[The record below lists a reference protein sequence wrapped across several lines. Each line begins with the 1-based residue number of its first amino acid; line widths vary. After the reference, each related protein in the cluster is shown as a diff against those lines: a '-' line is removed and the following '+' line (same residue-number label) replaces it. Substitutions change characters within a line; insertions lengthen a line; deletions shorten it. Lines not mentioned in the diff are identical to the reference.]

1 MLCIVRVRPGGP
13 GEFARAPAWPRAVA
27 RGRRGGKNIFWAG
40 VRACAGARGENI
52 FFKLSV
58 VRFGGHTDGGGG
70 RCFRLLDRGE
80 SSISASFS

>member
-1 MLCIVRVRPGGP
+1 MRVRPGGP

-27 RGRRGGKNIFWAG
+27 QGRRGGKNIFWAG

-58 VRFGGHTDGGGG
+58 VRFGGHPEEDGG